1 VTISRDELHRRIM
14 ELQLAVNAIG
24 REIRDLNQAVR
35 YHIEAQPEEEMDTR
49 PTQVTDSPWMPAPE
63 QGPPY

>member
-1 VTISRDELHRRIM
+1 VITRQQLDDRLRELRIGM
-14 ELQLAVNAIG
+14 NTLARQLAELTQAIHFH
-24 REIRDLNQAVR
+24 N
-35 YHIEAQPEEEMDTR
+35 EAQPEEEMDTR